1 MHEERYAITETCDIL
16 NLNRFYRLVHIVGL
30 LAVIRRKHPA
40 YQRSKPEVTAH
51 Q

>member
-1 MHEERYAITETCDIL
+1 MHEEGYAITETCDIL

-30 LAVIRRKHPA
+30 LAVIRRKRPA
-40 YQRSKPEVTAH
+40 YQRSELEVTAH